1 MCTFLYIFVKLGQSR
16 PLFHSYSIFRGNFY
30 TIKIADMNWIRTQIV
45 GIEDDYA
52 DQFTTSTMAQSF
64 E

>member
-1 MCTFLYIFVKLGQSR
+1 MCTFLNIFVKLGQNR
-16 PLFHSYSIFRGNFY
+16 PLFHLYSIFRGNYY